1 MASAQSIDE
10 STASGIYCRKTT
22 LAGRTSAPALL
33 LIMGYGG
40 SLRIWPLPF
49 IEALA
54 ETFDVIT
61 YDNRGTGKSIV
72 PKEPEEYTAA
82 KMAADAEDV
91 VKHFA
96 LSRLSVLGFSMGGC
110 IALEYAL
117 NYPERVQALF
127 LLSTTAG
134 GSSYARPDRALSET
148 LANPPGKT
156 LYDMYMATFELMYSP
171 QAFARCKPSLE
182 AIYENSSECPTTPTG
197 LRGHSNA
204 FKTFDAT
211 QRLFQLRMPVT
222 VMCGLDDR
230 LMPAENSRN
239 LAAAIPQANLVLL
252 PDCEH
257 GPHIQEQQRV
267 VDEIKKLCAPASIV

>member
-1 MASAQSIDE
+1 
-10 STASGIYCRKTT
+10 
-22 LAGRTSAPALL
+22 
-33 LIMGYGG
+33 MGYGG